1 MTDVL
6 PRGRFNY
13 ALVRNAHRVTG
24 AVDPLTGHL
33 SFPRSNKRILCC
45 FSVLWFL
52 IAPLLRVGLP
62 SPLRIVPGRPIP
74 TGYGA
79 PRRARLA
86 DSGLDRDLPTAGRPG
101 WQRPCD
107 PASTDFREH
116 VYRTELN

>member
-52 IAPLLRVGLP
+52 IAPLLRVGLRVHSGLYP
-62 SPLRIVPGRPIP
+62 AARSRLG
-74 TGYGA
+74 TA
-79 PRRARLA
+79 RRAVLDSQIAGSTATFRPLA
-86 DSGLDRDLPTAGRPG
+86 VQAGRDHAT
-101 WQRPCD
+101 QRQPTSGSMCIE
-107 PASTDFREH
+107 R
-116 VYRTELN
+116 N